1 MPGIQVDGNDILAV
15 YTASKEAIDRARAG
29 EGPTL
34 IENVTYRMMM
44 HTTADDPKRYRTD
57 KEVDAWKKRDPIS
70 RFQKYLNNKGLLSK
84 VKIEALEEEVK
95 ADIQKAVD
103 NAEAMMKKAIDP
115 MDMFKHAYEELPPY
129 TEQQRK
135 ELEEE
140 LAEMGKEGN
149 RA

>member
-1 MPGIQVDGNDILAV
+1 
-15 YTASKEAIDRARAG
+15 
-29 EGPTL
+29 
-34 IENVTYRMMM
+34 
-44 HTTADDPKRYRTD
+44 
-57 KEVDAWKKRDPIS
+57 VDAWKKRDPIS
-70 RFQKYLNNKGLLSK
+70 RFQKYLNDKGLLSK

-149 RA
+149 HA